1 MVRVRVTTMGNLRVA
16 LTVGFVLGCVA
27 IWLAAEPLGW
37 SGGPVVAAIG
47 AAVLLFFP
55 TVLVRRIDGDIP
67 LARLG
72 VTTWC
77 VLILVLALAAM
88 AALPRLP
95 LVTAAAV
102 VAMVVAGWQL
112 QQRARAAIE
121 RDPGMLLAPGGDT
134 DFGVYTA
141 LTPMLRPPSSQPPET
156 EQGSTLH
163 DPDGGRDRLAEWTR
177 PQAEDEGPPESGLGR
192 TPPRER

>member
-1 MVRVRVTTMGNLRVA
+1 MVRVRVATMGSLRVA

-37 SGGPVVAAIG
+37 SDGPVVAAIG

-55 TVLVRRIDGDIP
+55 TVLVRRIDGDTP

-72 VTTWC
+72 LTTWC
-77 VLILVLALAAM
+77 VLILLLALVSM

-95 LVTAAAV
+95 LVTAAAL
-102 VAMVVAGWQL
+102 VAMVVWCWQL
-112 QQRARAAIE
+112 RQRARAAIE

-141 LTPMLRPPSSQPPET
+141 LTPMLKPPTTRPEDA
-156 EQGSTLH
+156 EQGNSLY
-163 DPDGGRDRLAEWTR
+163 DPEGGRGRLAEWTR
-177 PQAEDEGPPESGLGR
+177 PGRAAGTDRDE
-192 TPPRER
+192 ER

>member
-1 MVRVRVTTMGNLRVA
+1 VVRVRVTTMGNLRVA

-55 TVLVRRIDGDIP
+55 TVLVRRIDGDTP

-72 VTTWC
+72 LTTWC
-77 VLILVLALAAM
+77 VLILVLALVAM

-102 VAMVVAGWQL
+102 VAMVVACWQL

-141 LTPMLRPPSSQPPET
+141 LTPMLKPPSSQPQDAEQTSSLYDPE
-156 EQGSTLH
+156 
-163 DPDGGRDRLAEWTR
+163 GGRDRIPGGTR
-177 PQAEDEGPPESGLGR
+177 PVQQPHPRSGEPGGADEAR
-192 TPPRER
+192 